1 MYRSVHAFF
10 KQDSLD
16 SLGYQELLEE
26 NPWDGEV
33 VNELSQTVLQTEVF
47 SLEKTQLEEAP

>member
-1 MYRSVHAFF
+1 MALKVKLTSRNGRQSLCMYRSVHAFF

-26 NPWDGEV
+26 NP
-33 VNELSQTVLQTEVF
+33 
-47 SLEKTQLEEAP
+47 